1 MNPTVQ
7 GSFGPPKQIRFV
19 NNEGNPP
26 SKRRRINAACL
37 TCRRRKTRC
46 SGEPGICSTCSKNG
60 HECLGYNE
68 TIDRKKAIPGVPK
81 KRTSTTDGDLPALKN
96 EGDYLADDNDQEYGA
111 GDAEGASW
119 DESDNRSFESTE
131 SKTKSKR
138 HPLPSHGQAT
148 AGNLKRSQSNDWHH
162 GMPPPQQQPLLNA
175 EKPRGSRTVSFFE
188 DRHGPSDDSATRHR
202 NESNR
207 IPYFRYFGRTAI
219 VPGFKQML
227 ANVSYRG
234 GRRRGSS
241 FSSASPRT
249 LPEHRSSFT
258 ALNGSTAFENGD
270 GKPSYDLGDTVPAYD
285 PSQPEPID
293 PLIVSLIETFFTHL
307 GCNYPF
313 LRREKIIRMVREK
326 KVESMLVD
334 VMCALATRFADFP
347 LRANSR
353 DPKERAEYGNI
364 FAQRAKAATVDA
376 YPCPTVGAV
385 QAYLLLAYECFGQ
398 DQDSA
403 LWMYLG
409 NAIRMADDL
418 GLHRT
423 EGVKYQGEK
432 DAWYTRTWN
441 IKRNGE
447 ASEDKHGDDDDTLSP
462 EEQSEV
468 EQERIDTFW
477 AVFVLD
483 RVISSGT
490 GRPVRYKD
498 GDFEIPLPEPAIDP
512 VSNLPDPFPFFIRII
527 HLYGRASDVLN
538 NVTDPSDLSIN
549 NFDEVKN
556 DLTELYEE
564 QDSRLHFNAVNFQ
577 EYVKAGQGTTF
588 ILLHFWFHALII
600 IMHAPNVVFFG
611 LTSPIQLLPDSRQL
625 SMSSAKTIADILS
638 FAEIIDPKSFIGNPF
653 TSQPMYIAACAF
665 LTQSTSQSSEP
676 SSPDATSP
684 ETSES
689 RGTKHS
695 LLALGANQNYQMVK
709 KSLQQ
714 LQLYW
719 GGVKYILTALDQKS
733 KGIWDCET
741 YTLEEYA
748 MTRIS
753 RRNSLAP
760 LRRFEIPASPSA
772 APIAYATLTGTTNSP
787 NSNLTRFYQNS
798 ANSNHANP
806 SGPSQLAQF
815 FTAPHTHHNHGQ
827 GSGASGSVSG
837 SGPPVSAMTPPGNMI
852 YDPIRQSLPEPP
864 MFAQPFP
871 RPSISAVRFTQHY
884 QQEPQQ
890 PQPQASRPHRLSGSS
905 AASSSQGHR
914 QDDKP
919 AMKFEAMN
927 GMLEDPVVDSSPAP
941 SNNNMV
947 TESKLQVLAGM
958 AHGGH
963 GDASH
968 QHQGASQQP
977 SYQAPPPSYTP
988 SSHSPTTY
996 EPSVI
1001 QAGTSPA
1008 NSLVEA
1014 ATSGHQQQQ
1023 LHHQQVPQG
1032 EYSPHF
1038 TQAVGGLVPGNY
1050 YPQHLADLAYQEITL
1065 ELPGDNEVMPHWLDC
1080 IPAHELLGLFEGQLA
1095 GGTGSHMG

>member
-1 MNPTVQ
+1 M
-7 GSFGPPKQIRFV
+7 R
-19 NNEGNPP
+19 GNLGADNVLFQRPYF
-26 SKRRRINAACL
+26 RCL

-46 SGEPGICSTCSKNG
+46 SGEPGGCSTCTKNG
-60 HECLGYNE
+60 HECSGYNE
-68 TIDRKKAIPGVPK
+68 AIDRKKVTPGVPK
-81 KRTSTTDGDLPALKN
+81 RQAPTTGGDPPVIKN
-96 EGDYLADDNDQEYGA
+96 EEDCLADANHHEHDSGNV
-111 GDAEGASW
+111 EGRPWGGPDPGSFGNTDPNASPKC
-119 DESDNRSFESTE
+119 N
-131 SKTKSKR
+131 
-138 HPLPSHGQAT
+138 PAPSQGQAKT
-148 AGNLKRSQSNDWHH
+148 GNLKRSQSNEWHH
-162 GMPPPQQQPLLNA
+162 GMPPPQQQQPLSA
-175 EKPRGSRTVSFFE
+175 DKPRGSRTVSFFE
-188 DRHGPSDDSATRHR
+188 DRHGSTDESATRHR
-202 NESNR
+202 NEGNR

-227 ANVSYRG
+227 VNVSYRDK
-234 GRRRGSS
+234 RRRGSS
-241 FSSASPRT
+241 FSSASPRNVSQ
-249 LPEHRSSFT
+249 HRSSFAT
-258 ALNGSTAFENGD
+258 LNESTVFDNGD
-270 GKPSYDLGDTVPAYD
+270 GKPSYDVGDTVPTYD
-285 PSQPEPID
+285 PSQPEPVD
-293 PLIVSLIETFFTHL
+293 PLITNLIETFFTHL

-313 LRREKIIRMVREK
+313 LRRDKIIRMVREK

-347 LRANSR
+347 LRADSR
-353 DPKERAEYGNI
+353 DPRERAEYGNV

-418 GLHRT
+418 GLHRK

-447 ASEDKHGDDDDTLSP
+447 VSEDKHGDDDDTLSP

-512 VSNLPDPFPFFIRII
+512 LSNLPDPFPFFIRII

-538 NVTDPSDLSIN
+538 NVTDPSELTTS
-549 NFDEVKN
+549 NFDKVKN

-611 LTSPIQLLPDSRQL
+611 LTSTTQLLPDSRQL

-676 SSPDATSP
+676 PSPDAISP
-684 ETSES
+684 GTGEI
-689 RGTKHS
+689 RGNKHS
-695 LLALGANQNYQMVK
+695 LLALGANQNYQMVT

-753 RRNSLAP
+753 RRSTLAP
-760 LRRFEIPASPSA
+760 LRRFDIPASPSA

-798 ANSNHANP
+798 GGSSHANL
-806 SGPSQLAQF
+806 SGPSHLGQVS
-815 FTAPHTHHNHGQ
+815 TAPHSHQNPVQ
-827 GSGASGSVSG
+827 GSGAAGSVSG
-837 SGPPVSAMTPPGNMI
+837 PGPPVSVMTPPGNMI

-864 MFAQPFP
+864 MFTQPCP
-871 RPSISAVRFTQHY
+871 RPSISAVRFSQHPP
-884 QQEPQQ
+884 QQEPQL
-890 PQPQASRPHRLSGSS
+890 PQHHASRSHRLPESP
-905 AASSSQGHR
+905 AASGTQGHR

-919 AMKFEAMN
+919 GMKFEALN
-927 GMLEDPVVDSSPAP
+927 GMLEEPVVDSSPAP
-941 SNNNMV
+941 SINNDMV
-947 TESKLQVLAGM
+947 TESKLQVLTGTAHAGHSDPNRHR
-958 AHGGH
+958 HG
-963 GDASH
+963 AAQ
-968 QHQGASQQP
+968 QHP
-977 SYQAPPPSYTP
+977 HHAPPPSYTP
-988 SSHSPTTY
+988 SSHSPTAY

-1001 QAGTSPA
+1001 QTGTSPS

-1014 ATSGHQQQQ
+1014 GTSGHQQQ
-1023 LHHQQVPQG
+1023 LHHQQVDQG
-1032 EYSPHF
+1032 EYTPHF
-1038 TQAVGGLVPGNY
+1038 TQAVGALEPDDY
-1050 YPQHLADLAYQEITL
+1050 YPQHLADLPYQEITL
-1065 ELPGDNEVMPHWLDC
+1065 ELPSDNEVMPHWLDC
-1080 IPAHELLGLFEGQLA
+1080 IPAHELLGFFEGQLV
-1095 GGTGSHMG
+1095 GGSGSHMG